1 MNYEEL
7 EKANELYEEINKI
20 NDFLKKF
27 KTCRTDIKVSTNF
40 QSFNI
45 HDEIVYFS
53 GKHKEK
59 IIGVIEEIKDE
70 MVKELNEL
78 GVMENGSK
86 Q

>member
-1 MNYEEL
+1 MNYREL
-7 EKANELYEEINKI
+7 EKANGLLEEINKI

-27 KTCRTDIKVSTNF
+27 KTCRTDTKVSTNF

-59 IIGVIEEIKDE
+59 IIEVIKEIRDE
-70 MVKELNEL
+70 MVEELNEL
-78 GVMENGSK
+78 GVVEDD
-86 Q
+86 

>member
-1 MNYEEL
+1 MNYREL

-20 NDFLKKF
+20 NDFLKNF

-59 IIGVIEEIKDE
+59 IIEIIKEIRDE
-70 MVKELNEL
+70 MVKKLNEL
-78 GVMENGSK
+78 GVTEVDDI
-86 Q
+86 

>member
-1 MNYEEL
+1 MNYREL
-7 EKANELYEEINKI
+7 EKANGLLEEINKI

-59 IIGVIEEIKDE
+59 IIEVIKEIRDE
-70 MVKELNEL
+70 MVEELNEL
-78 GVMENGSK
+78 GVVEDD
-86 Q
+86 

>member
-27 KTCRTDIKVSTNF
+27 KTCRNDIKVSTNF

-78 GVMENGSK
+78 GVTEND
-86 Q
+86 

>member
-1 MNYEEL
+1 MNYREL

-59 IIGVIEEIKDE
+59 IIEVIEEIKDE
-70 MVKELNEL
+70 MLKELNEL
-78 GVMENGSK
+78 GVVADDK
-86 Q
+86 

>member
-20 NDFLKKF
+20 NDFLKKI
-27 KTCRTDIKVSTNF
+27 KTYRTDIKVSTNF

-59 IIGVIEEIKDE
+59 IIEVINEIRDE
-70 MVKELNEL
+70 KLKELNEL
-78 GVMENGSK
+78 GVTEYEN
-86 Q
+86 

>member
-1 MNYEEL
+1 MKYEEL

-59 IIGVIEEIKDE
+59 IIEVINEIRDE

-78 GVMENGSK
+78 GVTEND
-86 Q
+86 